1 MTLNELKAAILEN
14 GTGIYFE
21 LNGKKCG
28 IEPEVQDSVF
38 TFTMWYGDS
47 FKDYSDFD
55 ELLLDCFLMASRL
68 SIFLTSSNRVSIEFK
83 IES

>member
-21 LNGKKCG
+21 FNGKKCG
-28 IEPEVQDSVF
+28 VEP
-38 TFTMWYGDS
+38 FTMWYGDS

-55 ELLLDCFLMASRL
+55 ELLLDGFFDGK
-68 SIFLTSSNRVSIEFK
+68 SIVDLLDIIEP
-83 IES
+83 SLY

>member
-28 IEPEVQDSVF
+28 VEPEVQDSVF

-55 ELLLDCFLMASRL
+55 ELLLDGFFDGK
-68 SIFLTSSNRVSIEFK
+68 SIVDILDIIEP
-83 IES
+83 SLY